1 MDINCEDLM
10 IVQIQTNLTLPEI
23 FLDIF
28 LEYSQKENNRKQ
40 SEIRLKKV
48 CIIKG

>member
-28 LEYSQKENNRKQ
+28 LEYSQNKKTRKQ
-40 SEIRLKKV
+40 SEIR
-48 CIIKG
+48 